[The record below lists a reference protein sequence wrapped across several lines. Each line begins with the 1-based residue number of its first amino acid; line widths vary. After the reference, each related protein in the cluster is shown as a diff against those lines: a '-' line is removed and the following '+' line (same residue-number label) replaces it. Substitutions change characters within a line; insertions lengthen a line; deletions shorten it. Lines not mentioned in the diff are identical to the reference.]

1 MSSHDLVLLIVA
13 CLGSGG
19 LGVFAKDIFSGVGK
33 LRRGVSARETKRR
46 IDIVQ
51 QRDEAIDREDE
62 QRARADLSDIRA
74 RNAVELVA
82 RLRIQLITNG
92 LEPLE
97 NDTWTAI
104 QSTAARNIERNTP

>member
-1 MSSHDLVLLIVA
+1 MSSHDLVLLIVG

-19 LGVFAKDIFSGVGK
+19 LGVFAKDIVSGIGK
-33 LRRGVSARETKRR
+33 LRRGVSARESSRK

-51 QRDEAIDREDE
+51 QRDAAIDREDE
-62 QRARADLSDIRA
+62 QRARADAADIRA

-92 LEPLE
+92 IEPLE
-97 NDTWTAI
+97 NDTWAAI
-104 QSTAARNIERNTP
+104 QSTGARNVEKTT